1 MTDPTLT
8 THSDTAPWTRLVR
21 IDASGLAATRR
32 CLGYLLRS
40 LVRAVDK
47 DRIGEHRLR
56 NLPVWQIPARESQ
69 ALAALAQRSMQ
80 LQVTVQ
86 DGSIWVG
93 DGSQSVEIN
102 LQRLMGPVEG

>member
-1 MTDPTLT
+1 M
-8 THSDTAPWTRLVR
+8 
-21 IDASGLAATRR
+21 
-32 CLGYLLRS
+32 
-40 LVRAVDK
+40 
-47 DRIGEHRLR
+47 
-56 NLPVWQIPARESQ
+56 WQIPPKESQ